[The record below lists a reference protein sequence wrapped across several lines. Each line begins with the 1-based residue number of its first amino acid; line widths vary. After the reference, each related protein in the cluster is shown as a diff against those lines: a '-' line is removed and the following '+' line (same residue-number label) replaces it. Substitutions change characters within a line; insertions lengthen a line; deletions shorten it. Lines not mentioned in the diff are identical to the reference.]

1 MSEKEIFEGMGVY
14 FVTFYKKLGYRYIL
28 KGIDIIKSKQQLAKH
43 FRQTMAR
50 VGRHFREFILNLD
63 NCHDYFKLT
72 FTRMRAPS
80 FFVDQE
86 HERG

>member
-1 MSEKEIFEGMGVY
+1 
-14 FVTFYKKLGYRYIL
+14 
-28 KGIDIIKSKQQLAKH
+28 
-43 FRQTMAR
+43 MAR

-86 HERG
+86 HERGEFPAKSIEITKKYLNF